1 MPKKIRELKAMVA
14 KVGYILQPG
23 RGKGSHTYW
32 KHPLLPEEP
41 LTIPGKDGDDA
52 PLYLERSIQRVLKR
66 LEKLE
71 NEAGEE

>member
-14 KVGYILQPG
+14 KIGYVLQPG

-32 KHPLLPEEP
+32 KHPLLTEEP

-52 PLYLERSIQRVLKR
+52 PLYLEKNIQRVLKR
-66 LEKLE
+66 LEE
-71 NEAGEE
+71 FESDEGEL